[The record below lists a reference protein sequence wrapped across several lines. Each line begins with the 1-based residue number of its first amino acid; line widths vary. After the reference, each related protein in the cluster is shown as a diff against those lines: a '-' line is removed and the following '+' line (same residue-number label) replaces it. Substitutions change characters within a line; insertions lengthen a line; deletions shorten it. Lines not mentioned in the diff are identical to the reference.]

1 MQSMCDAAVEFA
13 SLLMQISVPVLP
25 GKGALEQ
32 EIGVEYLHNTQE
44 EHSQDWAAT
53 VFHHAADCA
62 SLLTTILCF
71 ERERSHGTRAGS

>member
-1 MQSMCDAAVEFA
+1 MCDAAVEFA

-44 EHSQDWAAT
+44 ELSQEWAA
-53 VFHHAADCA
+53 
-62 SLLTTILCF
+62 
-71 ERERSHGTRAGS
+71 AG